1 MKPRA
6 AGRNPGTPIPHFA
19 TLTRATSAA
28 AQCRGPGGTARG
40 RNYDESHR
48 DRDAALRRG
57 LAQLQLRQA
66 HDRRRHRRLERIRR
80 GLWLARRHG
89 GDRAARRY
97 QLVRRSPDLL
107 VNGIRV
113 PIVWTD
119 WAVPWFLCPGCSRR
133 CRHLY
138 VPEFTCRIC
147 CHLDYSSR
155 HVSRT
160 VPGLHRITWLRRLIS
175 VDQRPFAP
183 IPGRPRSHTRYNR
196 IAAEIRLLEHGLVG
210 YLAGVNRDLQRRI
223 LVRKSKGKW

>member
-1 MKPRA
+1 MVA
-6 AGRNPGTPIPHFA
+6 CFGLIQDPHPSHFP
-19 TLTRATSAA
+19 LDHLVEN
-28 AQCRGPGGTARG
+28 RG
-40 RNYDESHR
+40 RI
-48 DRDAALRRG
+48 DAFELNRIGAFVEGAVTELRWGRKSY
-57 LAQLQLRQA
+57 Q
-66 HDRRRHRRLERIRR
+66 
-80 GLWLARRHG
+80 LAR
-89 GDRAARRY
+89 
-97 QLVRRSPDLL
+97 QSPDLL

-113 PIVWTD
+113 PTVWTD

-147 CHLDYSSR
+147 CRLDYSSR

-160 VPGLHRITWLRRLIS
+160 VPGVHRITWFRRLIG

-196 IAAEIRLLEHGLVG
+196 IAAEIQLLEHGLVG

-223 LVRKSKGKW
+223 RVRKSKGKW

>member
-1 MKPRA
+1 MLSLRWSRA
-6 AGRNPGTPIPHFA
+6 SGLIQDPHPSHFP
-19 TLTRATSAA
+19 LDHLVEN
-28 AQCRGPGGTARG
+28 RG
-40 RNYDESHR
+40 RI
-48 DRDAALRRG
+48 DAFELNRIGAFVEGAVTELRWGRKPY
-57 LAQLQLRQA
+57 Q
-66 HDRRRHRRLERIRR
+66 
-80 GLWLARRHG
+80 LARH
-89 GDRAARRY
+89 
-97 QLVRRSPDLL
+97 SPDLL

-113 PIVWTD
+113 PTVWTD

-147 CHLDYSSR
+147 CRLDYSSR

-160 VPGLHRITWLRRLIS
+160 VPGLHRITWLRRLIG

-196 IAAEIRLLEHGLVG
+196 IAAEIQLLEHGLVG

-223 LVRKSKGKW
+223 RVRKSKGKW